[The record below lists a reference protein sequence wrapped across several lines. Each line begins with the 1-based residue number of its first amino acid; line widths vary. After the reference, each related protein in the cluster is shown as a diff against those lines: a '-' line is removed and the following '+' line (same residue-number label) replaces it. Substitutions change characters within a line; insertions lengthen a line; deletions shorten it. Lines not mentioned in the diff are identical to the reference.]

1 MQFNTD
7 LNRENFLSNLIEIY
21 SLFQREKKRYF
32 ERISQHIYISSV
44 PKKKRERK
52 KKKSSKRV
60 IIDSVFEPRPNP
72 LSSSPLSSP
81 PFTPFPSVTSLV
93 QREFFAKRAQAESV
107 ALITFVID

>member
-7 LNRENFLSNLIEIY
+7 LNRENFLSNLIQIY

-44 PKKKRERK
+44 PKKKRKEK
-52 KKKSSKRV
+52 KEKFGTRNNRFRFSLVR
-60 IIDSVFEPRPNP
+60 ILFHPLLFLRPP
-72 LSSSPLSSP
+72 LPLPPPSPLS
-81 PFTPFPSVTSLV
+81 F
-93 QREFFAKRAQAESV
+93 REFFAKRAQAESV